1 MVGTLRLECNP
12 ENQAPTLAA
21 VPIKSSHCQVAVE
34 RRQNL
39 PVPNISVR
47 DVIFTARVAIFGVR
61 DVIFG
66 VRDVIFGVRD
76 VIFAVRDVIFAVRD
90 VIFGV
95 RDVIFAVRDVIF
107 AVRDVIFT
115 VRDVIFTV
123 RDVIFAVPARKCS
136 GTGRTSASC
145 TLIRRGER
153 GPGGSAL
160 TVAALPPH
168 TAVRFCLS
176 MRESMNQCGFAAAHC
191 GKALPYRQL
200 SKNDWRLRLRFTRR
214 SLMK

>member
-61 DVIFG
+61 DAIFG

-76 VIFAVRDVIFAVRD
+76 VIFAV
-90 VIFGV
+90 
-95 RDVIFAVRDVIF
+95 
-107 AVRDVIFT
+107 
-115 VRDVIFTV
+115 
-123 RDVIFAVPARKCS
+123 PARKCS
-136 GTGRTSASC
+136 GAGRTSAGC
-145 TLIRRGER
+145 TLFRRGER

-168 TAVRFCLS
+168 SAV
-176 MRESMNQCGFAAAHC
+176 
-191 GKALPYRQL
+191 
-200 SKNDWRLRLRFTRR
+200 RLRLTVE
-214 SLMK
+214 SLPDTGGCASDS

>member
-66 VRDVIFGVRD
+66 VRDVIFAVRD

-90 VIFGV
+90 VIF
-95 RDVIFAVRDVIF
+95 
-107 AVRDVIFT
+107 
-115 VRDVIFTV
+115 
-123 RDVIFAVPARKCS
+123 AVPARKCS
-136 GTGRTSASC
+136 GAGRTSAGC

-153 GPGGSAL
+153 GPAGSAL
-160 TVAALPPH
+160 TVAALVH
-168 TAVRFCLS
+168 
-176 MRESMNQCGFAAAHC
+176 
-191 GKALPYRQL
+191 
-200 SKNDWRLRLRFTRR
+200 
-214 SLMK
+214 

>member
-12 ENQAPTLAA
+12 ENQASTLAA

-47 DVIFTARVAIFGVR
+47 DVIF
-61 DVIFG
+61 
-66 VRDVIFGVRD
+66 
-76 VIFAVRDVIFAVRD
+76 AVRD

-107 AVRDVIFT
+107 A

-168 TAVRFCLS
+168 PTVRLCLTVNS
-176 MRESMNQCGFAAAHC
+176 RKMTGGCASD
-191 GKALPYRQL
+191 
-200 SKNDWRLRLRFTRR
+200 S
-214 SLMK
+214 

>member
-90 VIFGV
+90 VIF
-95 RDVIFAVRDVIF
+95 A
-107 AVRDVIFT
+107 
-115 VRDVIFTV
+115 V

-136 GTGRTSASC
+136 GAGRTSAGC

-153 GPGGSAL
+153 GPAGSAL
-160 TVAALPPH
+160 TVAALVH
-168 TAVRFCLS
+168 
-176 MRESMNQCGFAAAHC
+176 
-191 GKALPYRQL
+191 
-200 SKNDWRLRLRFTRR
+200 
-214 SLMK
+214 

>member
-47 DVIFTARVAIFGVR
+47 DVIFT
-61 DVIFG
+61 
-66 VRDVIFGVRD
+66 VRD

-90 VIFGV
+90 VIFAV
-95 RDVIFAVRDVIF
+95 RDAIFAVRDVIF
-107 AVRDVIFT
+107 G
-115 VRDVIFTV
+115 
-123 RDVIFAVPARKCS
+123 VPARKCS

>member
-47 DVIFTARVAIFGVR
+47 DVIFT
-61 DVIFG
+61 
-66 VRDVIFGVRD
+66 
-76 VIFAVRDVIFAVRD
+76 
-90 VIFGV
+90 
-95 RDVIFAVRDVIF
+95 
-107 AVRDVIFT
+107 
-115 VRDVIFTV
+115 V

-136 GTGRTSASC
+136 GTGRTSAGC

-160 TVAALPPH
+160 TVAAWPPH
-168 TAVRFCLS
+168 PAVRLCLS
-176 MRESMNQCGFAAAHC
+176 MRESMNQCGFAAAQC

-200 SKNDWRLRLRFTRR
+200 S
-214 SLMK
+214 

>member
-66 VRDVIFGVRD
+66 
-76 VIFAVRDVIFAVRD
+76 VRD

>member
-61 DVIFG
+61 DVTFGVRDVIFV
-66 VRDVIFGVRD
+66 VRDVIFGVRN
-76 VIFAVRDVIFAVRD
+76 
-90 VIFGV
+90 
-95 RDVIFAVRDVIF
+95 
-107 AVRDVIFT
+107 
-115 VRDVIFTV
+115 
-123 RDVIFAVPARKCS
+123 VIFAVPARKCS
-136 GTGRTSASC
+136 GAGRTSAGC

-153 GPGGSAL
+153 GPAGSAL

-168 TAVRFCLS
+168 SAV
-176 MRESMNQCGFAAAHC
+176 
-191 GKALPYRQL
+191 
-200 SKNDWRLRLRFTRR
+200 RLRLTVE
-214 SLMK
+214 SHPDTGGCASDS

>member
-90 VIFGV
+90 AIFGVRDAIFGV
-95 RDVIFAVRDVIF
+95 RDVIFG
-107 AVRDVIFT
+107 
-115 VRDVIFTV
+115 V

-136 GTGRTSASC
+136 GAGRTSAGC

-160 TVAALPPH
+160 TVAALVH
-168 TAVRFCLS
+168 
-176 MRESMNQCGFAAAHC
+176 
-191 GKALPYRQL
+191 
-200 SKNDWRLRLRFTRR
+200 
-214 SLMK
+214 

>member
-12 ENQAPTLAA
+12 ENQASTLAA

-47 DVIFTARVAIFGVR
+47 DVIFAVRAAIFGVR
-61 DVIFG
+61 DAIFG
-66 VRDVIFGVRD
+66 VRDAIFGVLD
-76 VIFAVRDVIFAVRD
+76 ALFSVGVLIFAVRDVIFA
-90 VIFGV
+90 
-95 RDVIFAVRDVIF
+95 
-107 AVRDVIFT
+107 

-136 GTGRTSASC
+136 GTGRTSAGW

-153 GPGGSAL
+153 GPAGSAL
-160 TVAALPPH
+160 TVAASPPH
-168 TAVRFCLS
+168 SAVRLCLTA
-176 MRESMNQCGFAAAHC
+176 ES
-191 GKALPYRQL
+191 LP
-200 SKNDWRLRLRFTRR
+200 DTGG
-214 SLMK
+214 

>member
-47 DVIFTARVAIFGVR
+47 DVIFTVRDVIFGVRDAIFGVRDAIFGVRDAIFAVR

-90 VIFGV
+90 AIFGVRDAIFGV
-95 RDVIFAVRDVIF
+95 RDVIFG
-107 AVRDVIFT
+107 
-115 VRDVIFTV
+115 V

-136 GTGRTSASC
+136 GAGRTSAGC

-160 TVAALPPH
+160 TVAALVH
-168 TAVRFCLS
+168 
-176 MRESMNQCGFAAAHC
+176 
-191 GKALPYRQL
+191 
-200 SKNDWRLRLRFTRR
+200 
-214 SLMK
+214 

>member
-47 DVIFTARVAIFGVR
+47 DVIFT
-61 DVIFG
+61 
-66 VRDVIFGVRD
+66 VRD
-76 VIFAVRDVIFAVRD
+76 VIFAVRDAIFAVRD

-107 AVRDVIFT
+107 A

>member
-47 DVIFTARVAIFGVR
+47 DVIFA
-61 DVIFG
+61 
-66 VRDVIFGVRD
+66 VRD

-90 VIFGV
+90 VIFSVLDVIFGV

-107 AVRDVIFT
+107 A

-160 TVAALPPH
+160 TVAAWPPH
-168 TAVRFCLS
+168 PAVRLCLS

-200 SKNDWRLRLRFTRR
+200 SKNDWRLRLRFT
-214 SLMK
+214 

>member
-47 DVIFTARVAIFGVR
+47 DVIFT
-61 DVIFG
+61 
-66 VRDVIFGVRD
+66 VRD
-76 VIFAVRDVIFAVRD
+76 VIFAVRDA
-90 VIFGV
+90 IFGV
-95 RDVIFAVRDVIF
+95 RDAIF

-168 TAVRFCLS
+168 PTVRLCLTVNS
-176 MRESMNQCGFAAAHC
+176 RKMTGGCASD
-191 GKALPYRQL
+191 
-200 SKNDWRLRLRFTRR
+200 S
-214 SLMK
+214 